1 MSIIYILSILLVF
14 LNYNNINNMLYQ
26 ITHLDHP
33 VVTTVVFCKMEVKS
47 AERKSTSSLTPTKLT
62 KSIRYSITPR
72 IPVYSIQNT
81 K

>member
-33 VVTTVVFCKMEVKS
+33 VVTVVFCKPGKMEVKVRN
-47 AERKSTSSLTPTKLT
+47 ENPQV
-62 KSIRYSITPR
+62 P
-72 IPVYSIQNT
+72 
-81 K
+81 

>member
-33 VVTTVVFCKMEVKS
+33 VVIVVLFCKMEVKVRNENPQVPYNS
-47 AERKSTSSLTPTKLT
+47 YQT
-62 KSIRYSITPR
+62 
-72 IPVYSIQNT
+72 IP
-81 K
+81 